1 MKTLSDFTPRKKPKK
16 NGFCTFEEYCDING
30 INDTNIS
37 ERDINFYYTFRYFY
51 TPDCV
56 GYNYK
61 EHLYETLT
69 SHSKKSLVNRL
80 IDLLREFILD
90 FNIDSAK
97 NLDKGIFAFL
107 ISKDCPIFGEDN
119 KDFLSSFELS
129 DCELSDKIYGILEFY
144 KYYITF
150 IEEYKSENEDGYIL
164 KGYIL
169 EIESYFTEDARAT
182 IKENGNILYH
192 ITESRNVS
200 DILKKGLI
208 PKTGKRIYQGGY
220 RYFPER
226 VYLIGH
232 NSDIV
237 ANIESVIDDK
247 EFEKRGI
254 QYTILK
260 INLGKHNI
268 SLWYDDASDGKYN
281 VYTLEAIPPSL
292 ISITTLGEIQKSI
305 RNERQ

>member
-1 MKTLSDFTPRKKPKK
+1 MKKLSDFALRKKPKK

-37 ERDINFYYTFRYFY
+37 ERDINFYYNFRYVY
-51 TPDCV
+51 VPDCV
-56 GYNYK
+56 GDNYE

-69 SHSKKSLVNRL
+69 SHSKESLVKRL
-80 IDLLREFILD
+80 ISLLNEFIID
-90 FNIDSAK
+90 FDIDGAK
-97 NLDKGIFAFL
+97 NIDKGIFAFL
-107 ISKDCPIFGEDN
+107 ISKDCPIFGEDD
-119 KDFLSSFELS
+119 KGFLSSFELS
-129 DCELSDKIYGILEFY
+129 DCELSDTIYGILEFY

-150 IEEYKSENEDGYIL
+150 IEENE

-169 EIESYFTEDARAT
+169 TIESYFTEDARTT

-192 ITESRNVS
+192 ITESRNVP
-200 DILKKGLI
+200 DILRKGLI
-208 PKTGKRIYQGGY
+208 PKTGKRKYQGGY

-232 NSDIV
+232 HPGIV
-237 ANIESVIDDK
+237 ENIDSVIDDK
-247 EFEKRGI
+247 EFEKRRI

-260 INLGKHNI
+260 IDLGEHNI

-305 RNERQ
+305 RNERP

>member
-1 MKTLSDFTPRKKPKK
+1 MKKLSDFAIRKKPKK

-51 TPDCV
+51 VPDSI
-56 GYNYK
+56 GDNYE

-69 SHSKKSLVNRL
+69 SHSKESLVKRL
-80 IDLLREFILD
+80 ISLLNEFILD
-90 FNIDSAK
+90 FNIDGTK
-97 NLDKGIFAFL
+97 NIDKGIFAFL
-107 ISKDCPIFGEDN
+107 ISKDCPIFEEDD
-119 KDFLSSFELS
+119 KEFLSSFELS
-129 DCELSDKIYGILEFY
+129 DCELSDKIYNILEFY

-150 IEEYKSENEDGYIL
+150 IEENE

-169 EIESYFTEDARAT
+169 AIESYFTEDARET

-192 ITESRNVS
+192 ITESRNVP
-200 DILKKGLI
+200 DILRKGLI
-208 PKTGKRIYQGGY
+208 PKTGKRKYQGGY

-226 VYLIGH
+226 VYLIG
-232 NSDIV
+232 NNPNIV
-237 ANIESVIDDK
+237 ENIDSVIRDK
-247 EFEKRGI
+247 EFEKNRI

-260 INLGKHNI
+260 IDLGKHNI

-292 ISITTLGEIQKSI
+292 ISITTIDEIQKSI
-305 RNERQ
+305 SNERQ

>member
-1 MKTLSDFTPRKKPKK
+1 MKKLSDFAIRKKPKK

-51 TPDCV
+51 VPDCV

-69 SHSKKSLVNRL
+69 SHSKESLVKRL
-80 IDLLREFILD
+80 ISLLNEFILEFD
-90 FNIDSAK
+90 IDGAK
-97 NLDKGIFAFL
+97 NIDKGIFAFL
-107 ISKDCPIFGEDN
+107 ISKDCPIFGDDD
-119 KDFLSSFELS
+119 KGFLSSFELS
-129 DCELSDKIYGILEFY
+129 DCELSDKIYNILEFY

-150 IEEYKSENEDGYIL
+150 IEEYKKENVEGYIL
-164 KGYIL
+164 A
-169 EIESYFTEDARAT
+169 IESYFTEDARAT

-192 ITESRNVS
+192 ITESRNVP
-200 DILKKGLI
+200 DILIKGLI
-208 PKTGKRIYQGGY
+208 PKTRKCKYQGGY

-226 VYLIGH
+226 LYLIGH
-232 NSDIV
+232 NSDVV
-237 ANIESVIDDK
+237 ANIDSVIRDK
-247 EFEKRGI
+247 EFEKNRI

-260 INLGKHNI
+260 IDLGKHNI

-281 VYTLEAIPPSL
+281 VYTLEAIPPSF
-292 ISITTLGEIQKSI
+292 ISITTIDEI
-305 RNERQ
+305 

>member
-1 MKTLSDFTPRKKPKK
+1 MKKLSDFAIRKKPKK

-30 INDTNIS
+30 INEDNIS

-51 TPDCV
+51 VPDSI
-56 GYNYK
+56 GDNYE

-69 SHSKKSLVNRL
+69 SHSKESLVKRL
-80 IDLLREFILD
+80 ISLLNEFILD
-90 FNIDSAK
+90 FDIDGAK
-97 NLDKGIFAFL
+97 NIDKGILAFL
-107 ISKDCPIFGEDN
+107 ISKDCPIFEEDD
-119 KDFLSSFELS
+119 KEFLSSFELS
-129 DCELSDKIYGILEFY
+129 DCELSDKIYDILEFY

-150 IEEYKSENEDGYIL
+150 IEENE

-169 EIESYFTEDARAT
+169 AIESYFTKDARET

-192 ITESRNVS
+192 ITESRNVP
-200 DILKKGLI
+200 DILRKGLI
-208 PKTGKRIYQGGY
+208 PKTGKRKYQGGY

-226 VYLIGH
+226 VYLIG
-232 NSDIV
+232 NNPNIV
-237 ANIESVIDDK
+237 ENIDSVIRDK
-247 EFEKRGI
+247 EFEKNRI

-260 INLGKHNI
+260 IDLGKHNI
-268 SLWYDDASDGKYN
+268 SLWYDDASAGKYN

-292 ISITTLGEIQKSI
+292 ISITTLDEIQKSI

>member
-1 MKTLSDFTPRKKPKK
+1 MKKLSDFTPRKKPKK

-37 ERDINFYYTFRYFY
+37 ERDINFYYIFRYFY

-150 IEEYKSENEDGYIL
+150 IEEYKSENEYGYIL
-164 KGYIL
+164 EGYIL
-169 EIESYFTEDARAT
+169 EIESYFTEDARET

-192 ITESRNVS
+192 ITESRNVP

-208 PKTGKRIYQGGY
+208 PKTGKRKYQGGY

-232 NSDIV
+232 NPDIV
-237 ANIESVIDDK
+237 TNIDSVIDDK
-247 EFEKRGI
+247 EFEKRRI

-260 INLGKHNI
+260 INLGKHNV

-292 ISITTLGEIQKSI
+292 ISITTKDEIKKSI
-305 RNERQ
+305 HNDRQ

>member
-1 MKTLSDFTPRKKPKK
+1 MKKLSDFAIRKKPKK

-69 SHSKKSLVNRL
+69 SHFKESLVKRL
-80 IDLLREFILD
+80 ISLLNEFILD
-90 FNIDSAK
+90 FDIDGAK
-97 NLDKGIFAFL
+97 NIDKGIFAFL
-107 ISKDCPIFGEDN
+107 ISKDCPIFGDDD
-119 KDFLSSFELS
+119 KGFLSSFELS
-129 DCELSDKIYGILEFY
+129 DCELSDKIYNILEFY

-150 IEEYKSENEDGYIL
+150 IEEYKKENVEGYIL
-164 KGYIL
+164 Q
-169 EIESYFTEDARAT
+169 IESYFTEDARET

-192 ITESRNVS
+192 ITESRNVP
-200 DILKKGLI
+200 DILRKGLI
-208 PKTGKRIYQGGY
+208 PKTGKRTYQGGY

-226 VYLIGH
+226 VYLIG
-232 NSDIV
+232 NNPNIV
-237 ANIESVIDDK
+237 ENIDSVIIDK
-247 EFEKRGI
+247 EFEKNGI
-254 QYTILK
+254 QYAILK
-260 INLGKHNI
+260 IDLGKHNI

-292 ISITTLGEIQKSI
+292 ISITTIDEI
-305 RNERQ
+305 

>member
-1 MKTLSDFTPRKKPKK
+1 MKKLSDFAIRKKPKK

-30 INDTNIS
+30 INEDNIS

-51 TPDCV
+51 VPDSI
-56 GYNYK
+56 GDNYE

-69 SHSKKSLVNRL
+69 SHSKESLVKRL
-80 IDLLREFILD
+80 ISLLNEFILD
-90 FNIDSAK
+90 FNIDGTK
-97 NLDKGIFAFL
+97 NIDKGIFAFL
-107 ISKDCPIFGEDN
+107 ISKDCPIFEEDD
-119 KDFLSSFELS
+119 KEFLSSFELS
-129 DCELSDKIYGILEFY
+129 DCELSDKIYDILEFY

-150 IEEYKSENEDGYIL
+150 IEENE

-169 EIESYFTEDARAT
+169 AIESYFTKDAREI

-192 ITESRNVS
+192 ITESRNVP
-200 DILKKGLI
+200 DILRKGLI
-208 PKTGKRIYQGGY
+208 PKTGKRKYQGGY

-226 VYLIGH
+226 VYLIG
-232 NSDIV
+232 NNPNIV
-237 ANIESVIDDK
+237 ENIDSVIRDK
-247 EFEKRGI
+247 EFEKNGI

-260 INLGKHNI
+260 IDLGKHNI

-292 ISITTLGEIQKSI
+292 ISITTLDEIQKSI

>member
-1 MKTLSDFTPRKKPKK
+1 MKKLSDLIIRKKPKK

-51 TPDCV
+51 VPDSI
-56 GYNYK
+56 GDNYE

-69 SHSKKSLVNRL
+69 SHSKESLVKRL
-80 IDLLREFILD
+80 TDLLNKFI
-90 FNIDSAK
+90 IDVDIDGAK
-97 NLDKGIFAFL
+97 NIDKGIFTFL
-107 ISKDCPIFGEDN
+107 ISKDCPIFGEDD
-119 KDFLSSFELS
+119 KEFLSSFELS
-129 DCELSDKIYGILEFY
+129 DCKLSDKIYDILEFY

-150 IEEYKSENEDGYIL
+150 IEENE

-169 EIESYFTEDARAT
+169 AIESYFTEDARET

-192 ITESRNVS
+192 ITESRNVP
-200 DILKKGLI
+200 DILRKGLI
-208 PKTGKRIYQGGY
+208 PKTGKRKYQGGY

-226 VYLIGH
+226 VYLIG
-232 NSDIV
+232 NNPNIV
-237 ANIESVIDDK
+237 ENIDSVIRDK
-247 EFEKRGI
+247 ELEKNGR
-254 QYTILK
+254 QSTILK
-260 INLGKHNI
+260 IDLGKHNI

-292 ISITTLGEIQKSI
+292 ISITTLDEIQKSI
-305 RNERQ
+305 HNERQ

>member
-1 MKTLSDFTPRKKPKK
+1 MKKLSDFAIRKKPKK

-69 SHSKKSLVNRL
+69 SHSKESLVKRL
-80 IDLLREFILD
+80 ISLLNEFILEFD
-90 FNIDSAK
+90 IDGAK
-97 NLDKGIFAFL
+97 NIDKGIFAFL
-107 ISKDCPIFGEDN
+107 ISKDCPIFGDN
-119 KDFLSSFELS
+119 DKGFLSSFELS
-129 DCELSDKIYGILEFY
+129 DCELSDKIYNILEFY

-150 IEEYKSENEDGYIL
+150 IEEYKKENVEGYIL
-164 KGYIL
+164 Q
-169 EIESYFTEDARAT
+169 IESYFTEDARET

-192 ITESRNVS
+192 ITESRNVP
-200 DILKKGLI
+200 DILRKGLI
-208 PKTGKRIYQGGY
+208 PKTGKRTYQGGY

-226 VYLIGH
+226 VYLIG
-232 NSDIV
+232 NNPNIV
-237 ANIESVIDDK
+237 ENIDSVIIDK
-247 EFEKRGI
+247 EFEKNGI
-254 QYTILK
+254 QYAILK
-260 INLGKHNI
+260 IDLGKHNI

-292 ISITTLGEIQKSI
+292 ISITTIDEI
-305 RNERQ
+305 

>member
-1 MKTLSDFTPRKKPKK
+1 MKKLSDFVIRKKPKK

-37 ERDINFYYTFRYFY
+37 ERDINFYYNFRYVY
-51 TPDCV
+51 VPDCV
-56 GYNYK
+56 GDNYE

-69 SHSKKSLVNRL
+69 SHSKESLVKRL
-80 IDLLREFILD
+80 ISLLNEFIID
-90 FNIDSAK
+90 FDIDGAK
-97 NLDKGIFAFL
+97 NIDKGIFAFL
-107 ISKDCPIFGEDN
+107 ISKDCPIFGEDD
-119 KDFLSSFELS
+119 KGFLSFELS

-150 IEEYKSENEDGYIL
+150 IEENE

-169 EIESYFTEDARAT
+169 TIESYFTEDARTT

-192 ITESRNVS
+192 ITESRNVP
-200 DILKKGLI
+200 DILRKGLI
-208 PKTGKRIYQGGY
+208 PKTGKRKYQGGY

-232 NSDIV
+232 HPGIV
-237 ANIESVIDDK
+237 ENIDSVIDDK
-247 EFEKRGI
+247 EFEKRRI

-260 INLGKHNI
+260 IDLGEHNI

-305 RNERQ
+305 RNERP

>member
-1 MKTLSDFTPRKKPKK
+1 MKKLSDFVIRKKPKK

-37 ERDINFYYTFRYFY
+37 ERDINFYYNFRYVY
-51 TPDCV
+51 VPDCV
-56 GYNYK
+56 GDNYE

-69 SHSKKSLVNRL
+69 SHSKESLVKRL
-80 IDLLREFILD
+80 ISLLNEFIID
-90 FNIDSAK
+90 FDIDGAK
-97 NLDKGIFAFL
+97 NIDKGIFAFL
-107 ISKDCPIFGEDN
+107 ISKDCPIFGDDD
-119 KDFLSSFELS
+119 KGFLSSFELS

-150 IEEYKSENEDGYIL
+150 IEENE

-169 EIESYFTEDARAT
+169 TIESYFTEDARTT

-192 ITESRNVS
+192 ITESRNVP
-200 DILKKGLI
+200 DILRKGLI
-208 PKTGKRIYQGGY
+208 PKTGKHKYQGGY

-232 NSDIV
+232 HPGIV
-237 ANIESVIDDK
+237 ENIDSVIDDK
-247 EFEKRGI
+247 EFEKRRI

-260 INLGKHNI
+260 IDLGEHNI

-305 RNERQ
+305 RNERP

>member
-1 MKTLSDFTPRKKPKK
+1 MKKLSDFAIRKKPKK
-16 NGFCTFEEYCDING
+16 NGFCTFEEFCYFNG

-37 ERDINFYYTFRYFY
+37 ERDINFYYNFRYVY
-51 TPDCV
+51 VPDCV
-56 GYNYK
+56 GDNYE

-69 SHSKKSLVNRL
+69 SHSKESLVKRL
-80 IDLLREFILD
+80 ISLLNEFIID
-90 FNIDSAK
+90 FDIDGAK
-97 NLDKGIFAFL
+97 NIDKGIFAFL
-107 ISKDCPIFGEDN
+107 ISKDCPIFGEDD
-119 KDFLSSFELS
+119 KGFLSSFELS

-150 IEEYKSENEDGYIL
+150 IEENE

-169 EIESYFTEDARAT
+169 TIESYFTEDARTT

-192 ITESRNVS
+192 ITESRNVP
-200 DILKKGLI
+200 DILRKGLI
-208 PKTGKRIYQGGY
+208 PKTGKRKYQGGY

-232 NSDIV
+232 HPGIV
-237 ANIESVIDDK
+237 ENIDSVIDDK
-247 EFEKRGI
+247 EFEKRRI

-260 INLGKHNI
+260 IDLGEHNI

-305 RNERQ
+305 RNERP